1 VVEVQGELVMA
12 VTPAAPPRTTV
23 RHAEVVGIWAV
34 ECPCARRT
42 DRDWARELL
51 GGDAPIRATL
61 DADGYELDGFAVDR
75 VGTAYV
81 RLVCGVSVLP
91 GVRTVRGAVEE
102 LVLSRARSRR
112 TRGRL
117 IDAAVT

>member
-1 VVEVQGELVMA
+1 MA
-12 VTPAAPPRTTV
+12 ATPAAPARTTV

-42 DRDWARELL
+42 ERDWARELL
-51 GGDAPIRATL
+51 GGDAAIRATL
-61 DADGYELDGFAVDR
+61 DADGYRVDSFRVDR

-81 RLVCGVSVLP
+81 RLVCALSALLE
-91 GVRTVRGAVEE
+91 RRALDE
-102 LVLSRARSRR
+102 LLLTRARSRR